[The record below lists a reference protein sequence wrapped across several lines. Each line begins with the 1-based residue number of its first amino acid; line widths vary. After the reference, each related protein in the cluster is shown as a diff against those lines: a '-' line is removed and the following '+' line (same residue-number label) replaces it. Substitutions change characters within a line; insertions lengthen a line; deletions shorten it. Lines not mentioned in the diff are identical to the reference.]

1 MSTYRDRI
9 ALVMPALNPDEH
21 MVTLV
26 RELRELGFSHLILI
40 NDGSRED
47 CYPYF
52 RTCRNKY
59 DCVVLNHPVNKGKG
73 AALKYGFRYLLK
85 KIPGLTGALTVDSDG
100 QICPADID
108 KAAKMQDENP
118 DKMVLGYREFSG
130 DNVPFKSKLGNYTSI
145 YAMGFLYGV
154 YVNDAMTGLHGMSI
168 GLIKNVLLHTK
179 GDRFNFEL
187 NELVDCKKH
196 NVPFL
201 EFPIQTVYID
211 GNKASTYHP
220 VKDTIRIFNQ
230 IYRNDLLIKLS
241 WAGLDLLAF
250 GLLRKI
256 LSPAVRG
263 RLGAFSTLTV
273 ASALLSQLITVLYK
287 YTVRALQGYERPKL
301 TAEMIGKYACLYGMR
316 LLGSI
321 AAVDLIGT
329 PGAHA
334 VLKKAGSDLTLYQL
348 SYFLERKWIWKHD

>member
-1 MSTYRDRI
+1 METYRDRI
-9 ALVMPALNPDEH
+9 ALIMPALNPDEH

-26 RELRELGFSHLILI
+26 KELRELGFAHLILI
-40 NDGSRED
+40 NDGSREE

-52 RTCRNKY
+52 RTCRNQY
-59 DCVVLNHPVNKGKG
+59 HCVVLNHPVNKGKG
-73 AALKYGFRYLLK
+73 AALKYGFRYILK
-85 KIPGLTGALTVDSDG
+85 RIPGLSGALTVDSDG
-100 QICPADID
+100 QICPEDID

-118 DKMVLGYREFSG
+118 DKMVLGYRQFGG
-130 DNVPFKSKLGNYTSI
+130 DHVPFKSKLGNYTSI

-168 GLIKNVLLHTK
+168 DLIRRTLLHTK

-187 NELVDCKKH
+187 NELVDCKK
-196 NVPFL
+196 NNIPFL

-241 WAGLDLLAF
+241 WAALDILAF
-250 GLLRKI
+250 GMLRKV
-256 LSPAVRG
+256 LSPEIRG
-263 RLGAFSTLTV
+263 RIGVFSSLTI
-273 ASALLSQLITVLYK
+273 ASSLLSAVISNLYK
-287 YTVRALQGYERPKL
+287 GTVRTLQGYQPPKL
-301 TAEMIGKYACLYGMR
+301 SPDMALKYVLLYAMR
-316 LLGSI
+316 RFGTV
-321 AAVDLIGT
+321 AAVDLIGDADSH
-329 PGAHA
+329 PM
-334 VLKKAGSDLTLYQL
+334 LKKALSDIALYQL